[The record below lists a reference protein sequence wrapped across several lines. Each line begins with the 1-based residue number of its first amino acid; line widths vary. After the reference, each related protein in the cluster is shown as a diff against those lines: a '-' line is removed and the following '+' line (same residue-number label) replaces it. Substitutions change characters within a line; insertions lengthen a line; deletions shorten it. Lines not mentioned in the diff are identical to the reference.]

1 MPRLLTKKTKKN
13 YKSLQQYNL
22 LKPKT
27 ELDLFSAIKNNKAV
41 KNKGGHYV
49 SKRNELEIF
58 SRKKNYPHKTRK
70 LSKRLL
76 CDILIITH

>member
-27 ELDLFSAIKNNKAV
+27 ELDLFSPIKNNKAV

-49 SKRNELEIF
+49 SKKNELEIIL
-58 SRKKNYPHKTRK
+58 KNNYSHKTRK

>member
-1 MPRLLTKKTKKN
+1 MPKLLTKKTEI

-27 ELDLFSAIKNNKAV
+27 ELDLFSPIKNNKAV
-41 KNKGGHYV
+41 KNKSGHYV
-49 SKRNELEIF
+49 SKKNELEII
-58 SRKKNYPHKTRK
+58 SKNNYSHKTRK